1 MSDAAPATA
10 RRLGRP
16 PDVDSNATRS
26 RLVTVARQHFARD
39 GFDATT
45 NRAIAEAAGI
55 TTGAIY
61 HYFASKAEMYE
72 AVYLETLDH
81 VYAEFEGAVAGPTT
95 LLEQFSALLDA
106 AVRLNDEDPSL
117 SGFVVGI
124 ASETQRHPDLAERL
138 RPFRGRN
145 TRFLRGL
152 VESAADRGELAGD
165 VEPRAVEDLLAAVL
179 AGLARFSAVTGD
191 GRRHADAVAALKR
204 FFAGTLVGR

>member
-1 MSDAAPATA
+1 MTSGEPTA
-10 RRLGRP
+10 GRRLGRP
-16 PDVDSNATRS
+16 PDVDSNATRT

-39 GFDATT
+39 GYDATT

-72 AVYLETLDH
+72 AVYVETLDH
-81 VYAEFEGAVAGPTT
+81 VYAEFEAAVDGPER
-95 LLEQFSALLDA
+95 LLDQFSALLDA
-106 AVRLNDEDPSL
+106 AVRLNDQDPSL
-117 SGFVVGI
+117 SGFVVAI
-124 ASETQRHPDLAERL
+124 ASETQRHPDLAARL

-145 TRFLRGL
+145 TRFVRRL
-152 VESAADRGELAGD
+152 VDTAVGRGELAHD
-165 VEPRAVEDLLAAVL
+165 VDPRAVEDLLGAVL

-204 FFAGTLVGR
+204 FFAGTLVQR